1 MKRKVQSFSVQL
13 VGKDLHV
20 DIQTDRKKPH
30 SYRIWADVR
39 HPDIAAVEKHLQAG
53 LSQVVQLSSKIEI
66 SEYFERS
73 YVFIDLPIDYHCNQY
88 SAQER

>member
-30 SYRIWADVR
+30 KYRIWADVR
-39 HPDIAAVEKHLQAG
+39 HPDIAAVEKHLKTGLAQA
-53 LSQVVQLSSKIEI
+53 LQLSIKIGI

-73 YVFIDLPIDYHCNQY
+73 YVFIDLPVDYHSNQY